1 MRNKITAVAACA
13 AAALAMAGCSSGS
26 SSSNTGTSS
35 SSGSAPSQLTV
46 WRMGSSVPSEG
57 TWVNG
62 VTTQCHNAYPAYKNA
77 KVNVVWVPWGNR
89 TTDWTNALTSGKNA
103 PDVTELGNTDTP
115 TEASLGPLV
124 NITSF

>member
-13 AAALAMAGCSSGS
+13 AAALAMAGCSSGA

-46 WRMGSSVPSEG
+46 WRLGSAVPSEV
-57 TWVNG
+57 TWMNG
-62 VTTQCHNAYPAYKNA
+62 VITQFHKDYPAYKNT

-89 TTDWTNALTSGKNA
+89 TTDWTNAMTSGKKG
-103 PDVTELGNTDTP
+103 PDV
-115 TEASLGPLV
+115 
-124 NITSF
+124 